1 MNHQLL
7 LIIIRWC
14 FEFHCES
21 GWTDCNLFPGESGIE
36 AWGKC
41 NRCRAATLEIHLI
54 VVKSVSDKIRSWK
67 KHLPGCSG
75 PGASSA
81 YCGFPQRRAAPI
93 SSANQK
99 VQVCLTERRR
109 FCQYEI
115 LVLSTSCRRRLSKTA
130 PNLDRHQFNSNQVLL
145 AASESA
151 SIWPHHPSL
160 QNCSR
165 VSPSECFQASLKN
178 SINIVITTS
187 IIIFITKLKLSGV
200 GES

>member
-1 MNHQLL
+1 MNQVELIVTFSPVSPELRLGANATVVVQPHWKSIWLL
-7 LIIIRWC
+7 
-14 FEFHCES
+14 S
-21 GWTDCNLFPGESGIE
+21 
-36 AWGKC
+36 
-41 NRCRAATLEIHLI
+41 NRCQT
-54 VVKSVSDKIRSWK
+54 KSDCVK

-99 VQVCLTERRR
+99 VQVCLPERRR

-178 SINIVITTS
+178 SINIVIILTIITFITITT
-187 IIIFITKLKLSGV
+187 IIFFTKLKLSGV
-200 GES
+200 GKR